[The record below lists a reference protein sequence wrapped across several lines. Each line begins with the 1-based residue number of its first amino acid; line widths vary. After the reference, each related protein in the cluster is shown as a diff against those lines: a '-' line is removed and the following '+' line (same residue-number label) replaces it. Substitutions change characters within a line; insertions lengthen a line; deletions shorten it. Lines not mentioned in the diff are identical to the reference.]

1 MITSSYNTTNVFLHS
16 RFHFP
21 YGNPV
26 LNPYSDG
33 NLPRFSEE
41 FRKHKNSSVTLDE
54 LGDILKVSQKNMILY
69 FTIVLLPYILYC
81 YDIRIACSK
90 TIVSITLPGPLKY
103 DPT

>member
-1 MITSSYNTTNVFLHS
+1 MFFLHS

-69 FTIVLLPYILYC
+69 FTSSKILLYILYC
-81 YDIRIACSK
+81 YDITITYSK